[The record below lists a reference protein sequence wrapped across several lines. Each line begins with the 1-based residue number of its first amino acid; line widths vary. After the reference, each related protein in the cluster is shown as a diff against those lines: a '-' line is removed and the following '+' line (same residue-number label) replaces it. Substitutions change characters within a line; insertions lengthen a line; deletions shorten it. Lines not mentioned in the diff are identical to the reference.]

1 MHLASQDSENT
12 PPGPVKESKRLTLE
26 QLISEVAIH
35 DSAETVAPQPTKATL
50 AEQRQPQ
57 PQRKPAPEN
66 ANEPTEAFVPMPSKR
81 QPPRPSLGYQAP
93 SNRSPKK
100 LLNSSLNF
108 KGTIGASKPV
118 DQITNI
124 EPATVPS
131 SEPSQQQPIE
141 VTEEIA
147 LNPQELLETMMQ
159 SPHEENVHRNLKRFL
174 SEFAYKPLIETESGV
189 VAFVAREEND
199 RHIRVFVGSMR
210 DFCLMSG
217 DGDSIEGQLTIDEVF
232 EYDEEENQPLM
243 IIRKTSQQLA
253 PSIAGRK
260 TFLVLEF
267 KGFENGPGAATHS
280 VKKEWH

>member
-1 MHLASQDSENT
+1 M
-12 PPGPVKESKRLTLE
+12 TLE
-26 QLISEVAIH
+26 QLINEVALE
-35 DSAETVAPQPTKATL
+35 DSAETAEPQQTVATRVEPL
-50 AEQRQPQ
+50 QPQ

-66 ANEPTEAFVPMPSKR
+66 SNQPTEAFVPLRSKL
-81 QPPRPSLGYQAP
+81 QLPRSSLGYQAP
-93 SNRSPKK
+93 SNREPKR
-100 LLNSSLNF
+100 LFNSSLNF

-131 SEPSQQQPIE
+131 SEPIQQQPIE
-141 VTEEIA
+141 EAAEIA
-147 LNPQELLETMMQ
+147 LNPQELLESMLE
-159 SPHEENVHRNLKRFL
+159 SPHEDNVFENLKRFL
-174 SEFAYKPLIETESGV
+174 SEFAHRPLIESESGV
-189 VAFVAREEND
+189 VAFVAREETD
-199 RHIRVFVGSMR
+199 RHIRVFVGSMQ

-267 KGFENGPGAATHS
+267 KGFENGPGAATHT